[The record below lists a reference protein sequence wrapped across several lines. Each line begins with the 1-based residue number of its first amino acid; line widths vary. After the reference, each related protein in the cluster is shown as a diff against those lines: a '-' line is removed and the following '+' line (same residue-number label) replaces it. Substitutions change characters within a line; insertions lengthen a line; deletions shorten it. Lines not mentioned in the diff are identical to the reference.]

1 MAADVRSHTRSIIAT
16 VVIVAA
22 LAVAFVGGHRLPI
35 MGLVD
40 LGFHE
45 LGHLLARPLGIVPHF
60 LAGSTTQ
67 VLVPLGLGAYFWLS
81 QRDEVASGL
90 MLAWAASAAQDAS
103 VYIADAPYE
112 RLQLIGGHHD
122 WAYLLGRWNMMRL
135 ADELAG
141 LVWFSGL
148 VIGLVGLGVVLA
160 PVVRS
165 VREAREDASIAMR
178 FATAPIREAREA
190 LPIGPTAEHP
200 GATPAA

>member
-1 MAADVRSHTRSIIAT
+1 MIVVGLAIAF
-16 VVIVAA
+16 I
-22 LAVAFVGGHRLPI
+22 GGTRLPVF
-35 MGLVD
+35 GLVD

-45 LGHLLARPLGIVPHF
+45 LGHMLARPLGIVPHF

-90 MLAWAASAAQDAS
+90 MLGWAATSAQDAS

-122 WAYLLGRWNMMRL
+122 WAWLLGRWNLLDM

-141 LVWFSGL
+141 LVWFTGL
-148 VIGLVGLGVVLA
+148 VIGLTGLAITLA
-160 PVVRS
+160 PVWRSILEARDDASVRERFS
-165 VREAREDASIAMR
+165 GAPVREARPPMKPE
-178 FATAPIREAREA
+178 ATNQ
-190 LPIGPTAEHP
+190 GV
-200 GATPAA
+200 